1 MGGFIGT
8 LIYLA
13 VIVLEIASVWMVFQK
28 AGQQGWASIIPI
40 YNTIVWLRIIGRPWW
55 WLLLFLIPGVNLV
68 LLIIA
73 MLDLAKSFGKSTG
86 FAVGLILLSF
96 IFIPILGFGD
106 ALYLG
111 PGGQPGMAG
120 ARMAPAA

>member
-96 IFIPILGFGD
+96 IFIPIVGFGD
-106 ALYLG
+106 ARYLG